1 MNVSSWIM
9 DRFNKGLDVDATAAA
24 EGYAAPWTASSPYQ
38 AEPSRISW
46 FLGNFQRFQD
56 DNEEQDQPQEVEK
69 WIF

>member
-38 AEPSRISW
+38 TEPSRISW
-46 FLGNFQRFQD
+46 FLGNLQRFED
-56 DNEEQDQPQEVEK
+56 DSEGDDEQESDDEH
-69 WIF
+69 